1 LSRKERKKSQSS
13 AAFTQWRTPQKT
25 AAFNKLNYFFFI
37 CQARKL
43 IVLGFTE
50 TGAKVKQTNNFSA
63 LNEVRLM
70 M

>member
-1 LSRKERKKSQSS
+1 MAYIAKR
-13 AAFTQWRTPQKT
+13 T
-25 AAFNKLNYFFFI
+25 AAFDKINYFFFI